1 MPTRKAVFDVI
12 NAERDA
18 QNNHL
23 PPSPFEL
30 FDWLNFIDDHLLRAR
45 TAGTRIEAT
54 DELRN
59 LTACAVAAMEQYG
72 VRTRDATDDMS
83 LNMNQPKL
91 SDLASLLPDLETAG
105 DALNQRFEA
114 LNKSHGDDDEDDDRE
129 DDDRED
135 DDD

>member
-45 TAGTRIEAT
+45 TAGTT

-72 VRTRDATDDMS
+72 VRARDVAGDMA
-83 LNMNQPKL
+83 LNLNLPKL
-91 SDLASLLPDLETAG
+91 SDLASLLPDLDTAG

-114 LNKSHGDDDEDDDRE
+114 LNKSRGDDDEDDD
-129 DDDRED
+129 
-135 DDD
+135 